1 MAYREQIQAI
11 SILKPHLKIIPFPI
25 HTALNL
31 TNASIEYGIG
41 QPARSQAKREAGQ
54 ICSESKRRQ
63 SVPVLRRRGTSAGGH
78 AHVSW
83 YSTEDID
90 GVAAVSL
97 DGCPIPLRFQTT

>member
-63 SVPVLRRRGTSAGGH
+63 SVPVLRRSGTLSGRARRRELVQHQGHRRRGGG
-78 AHVSW
+78 
-83 YSTEDID
+83 
-90 GVAAVSL
+90 
-97 DGCPIPLRFQTT
+97 